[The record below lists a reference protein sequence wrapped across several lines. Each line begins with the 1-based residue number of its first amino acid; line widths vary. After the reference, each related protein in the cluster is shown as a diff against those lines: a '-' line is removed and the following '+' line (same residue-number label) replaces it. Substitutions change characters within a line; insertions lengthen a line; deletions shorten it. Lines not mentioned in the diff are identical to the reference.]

1 MPAETGA
8 RMTGGDQPRRQ
19 RLFFA
24 LWPPAD
30 VAARIAAVG
39 AGLATQGSPVPCD
52 KLHLTL
58 AFHGNCDPAAR
69 DALIARAGR
78 LSAAPID
85 MIFDR
90 LDGFT
95 KPRLIWLGLS
105 DPPSSLFQLADFL
118 RGPALDQRRF
128 VPHITLRRNAAPIT
142 ACPIAPIAWRAC
154 EFVLV
159 ESGAHGA
166 PGAYRML
173 GRWPLAGAGAAGASV
188 K

>member
-1 MPAETGA
+1 MAAETGA
-8 RMTGGDQPRRQ
+8 RVPGGDQPRGQ

-30 VAARIAAVG
+30 IATRIAAIG
-39 AGLATQGSPVPCD
+39 TGLKKDGSPVPRD

-78 LSAAPID
+78 VSAAPID
-85 MIFDR
+85 MKFDR
-90 LDGFT
+90 LDGFA

-105 DPPSSLFQLADFL
+105 DPPSSLFELADFL
-118 RGPALDQRRF
+118 RGSGLDQRRF
-128 VPHITLRRNAAPIT
+128 VPHITLQRNAGPIV
-142 ACPIAPIAWRAC
+142 ACPIAPIAWRAG

-166 PGAYRML
+166 PGAYHVL
-173 GRWPLAGAGAAGASV
+173 GRWPLAGAASV
-188 K
+188 PQV